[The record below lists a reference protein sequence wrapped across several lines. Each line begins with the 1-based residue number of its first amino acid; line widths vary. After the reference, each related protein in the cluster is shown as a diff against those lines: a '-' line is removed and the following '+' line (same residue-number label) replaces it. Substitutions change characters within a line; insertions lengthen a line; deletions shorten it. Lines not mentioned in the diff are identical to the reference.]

1 LKVPGIYPKDFS
13 YFYSRMKLSILVFC
27 LFELLTLRL
36 QAQPPDSSEGATFLL
51 HKFQQN
57 IGKEKY
63 SIIRDG
69 SAVIYNIDFKFV
81 DRGGSVPLIA
91 QLAINSNGT
100 PISLVAKG
108 KNSRFSI
115 LNDSVSIKDK
125 IAHIRQGDSVYDKSI
140 AKISFPVAG
149 YAPGTVQMIMLQ
161 YWKKH
166 GKPKSME
173 ILPSGS
179 VKIKLDGID
188 TISWNQ
194 GNLILE
200 RYIIGGLIWGNEL
213 AWMDKEG
220 QLYCLITNDAEAD
233 KLEMMLE
240 PYESLLPILISRAA
254 TYSMRI
260 FRASSKISMLHP
272 KTIAITGGTVVDL
285 VNGKDLVNATILIE
299 DGVIQAVGPANG
311 IKIPPSAY
319 IIQAA
324 GKTILPGLWDMH
336 AHFEQAEWGP
346 AYLAVGVTTVRD
358 CGNEFDY
365 INAIQSAIDK
375 GQGIGPHI
383 LKAGIID
390 GKGKMALGIIQADSK
405 EEAIAAVQRYKDN
418 GFVQIKIYSSV
429 KPAIVK
435 AICQEAH
442 RLGLTVTGHVPD
454 GMNIIQAVDSGM
466 DMVNHIEYVV
476 NKMKID
482 KKNKTIDF
490 SDSSN
495 KAVLSF
501 LKQHRVVIDPT
512 LGVYEMIFRSLNDP
526 MTDIEPAYASLPA
539 PLQNL
544 FINMGMPAARASS
557 MKFYLALMGQTVGA
571 LQKAGIPMVAGT
583 DQGLPG
589 FSLWREL
596 ELYVHAGLSPLEAL
610 RTATVVP
617 AHFMQVDHDFGSI
630 VPGKQADLILVDG
643 NPLMDISNIR
653 KVSLVIK
660 TGTIYKPTELHQ
672 LVGFSK

>member
-1 LKVPGIYPKDFS
+1 
-13 YFYSRMKLSILVFC
+13 MKLSIVIFC
-27 LFELLTLRL
+27 LCGLLAFNVN
-36 QAQPPDSSEGATFLL
+36 AQSPDSSEGATFLL

-63 SIIRDG
+63 QILKNGSEII
-69 SAVIYNIDFKFV
+69 YQIDFKFV
-81 DRGGSVPLIA
+81 DRGGAVPLTA
-91 QLAINSNGT
+91 QLALNPNGT

-108 KNSRFSI
+108 KNSRFSV
-115 LNDSVSIKDK
+115 LNDSVSIRDRT
-125 IAHIRQGDSVYDKSI
+125 AHIRQGDSVYDKSI
-140 AKISFPVAG
+140 GKISFPVAG
-149 YAPGTVQMIMLQ
+149 YAPGTVQMLMLQ

-166 GKPKSME
+166 GRPESMD
-173 ILPSGS
+173 ILPTGS
-179 VKIKLDGID
+179 VKIKWDGLD
-188 TISWNQ
+188 TLSWNQ

-213 AWMDKEG
+213 AWIDKKG

-240 PYESLLPILISRAA
+240 PYESLLPDLISRAA
-254 TYSMRI
+254 ACSMRI
-260 FRASSKISMLHP
+260 FTASSKISMLHP
-272 KTIAITGGTVVDL
+272 KMIAITGGTVIDL
-285 VNGKDLVNATILIE
+285 VNGKDLVNATILIAN
-299 DGVIQAVGPANG
+299 GLIQTVGPADAV
-311 IKIPPSAY
+311 KIPAAAY
-319 IIQAA
+319 IIKAD

-375 GQGIGPHI
+375 GLGIGPHI

-405 EEAIAAVQRYKDN
+405 EEAIAAVRRYKDN

-429 KPAIVK
+429 KPDIVK

-442 RLGLTVTGHVPD
+442 RLNLTVTGHVPD

-466 DMVNHIEYVV
+466 DMVNHIQYVTDRL
-476 NKMKID
+476 KID
-482 KKNKTIDF
+482 KKSKTFDF
-490 SDSSN
+490 SDSAN
-495 KAVLSF
+495 LYLLSF
-501 LKQHRVVIDPT
+501 LKQHRTVIDPT
-512 LGVYEMIFRSLNDP
+512 LGVYEMIFRSFKEP

-544 FINMGMPAARASS
+544 FINMGMPDARALS
-557 MKFYLALMGQTVGA
+557 MKPYMARLEQAVEA
-571 LQKAGIPMVAGT
+571 LQKAGVPLVAGT

-610 RTATVVP
+610 RTATIVP
-617 AHFMQVDHDFGSI
+617 AHFMQLDQYYGS
-630 VPGKQADLILVDG
+630 VEPGKEADLILVDG

-653 KVSLVIK
+653 KLSLVIK
-660 TGTIYKPTELHQ
+660 TGTIYKPSELHQ